1 MDVAELIT
9 FLGDLKELRHIVR
22 AETASTISK
31 VKVRSAAEQLGSRW
45 SSLLNDITTRGII
58 LPDVLEKYSRA
69 CTRLV
74 KISAPNNLKTSYLDT
89 LDILTKRLRDELIIP
104 LQTATTAASASLF
117 DSFIASIADP
127 AESDYFKESL
137 DCARGGHLRAATV
150 MAWCAAID
158 RIHRAIEQIG
168 FDKFNAMSAQMTA
181 QQKGRY
187 KKFSTTVNVSS
198 LSEMR
203 EVFDT
208 TVLWIIEGMGLIDSN
223 QHTRLRSCFEMRCHS
238 AHPGEAP
245 ITEFNLISLFSDLQK
260 IVMENPKFAAAPI
273 AVTNSALAA

>member
-1 MDVAELIT
+1 MEVAELVT
-9 FLGDLKELRHIVR
+9 FLDDLKGLRRLIR
-22 AETASTISK
+22 TETASSISK
-31 VKVRSAAEQLGSRW
+31 IKIRSAAEELGSRW
-45 SSLLNDITTRGII
+45 SRLLNEIRTHGII
-58 LPDVLEKYSRA
+58 LPDVLEKYSKA

-74 KISAPNNLKTSYLDT
+74 KISAPSNLKTSYLDT

-104 LQTATTAASASLF
+104 LQTAAAATNVSLF
-117 DSFIASIADP
+117 DAFIAAIVDP
-127 AESDYFKESL
+127 AESDYFRESL
-137 DCARGGHLRAATV
+137 ECAKGGHLRAATV

-168 FDKFNAMSAQMTA
+168 FDKFNTMSVQMTA

-187 KKFSTTVNVSS
+187 KKFNTPVNISS

-208 TVLWIIEGMGLIDSN
+208 TVLWVIEGMGLIDSN

-273 AVTNSALAA
+273 SVTISAVEA